1 MLPLGHLGWL
11 GTAANSRGGGCP
23 WSLSGG
29 LPRPMPISGSSHHL
43 CLQSRTKISLLEYR
57 SRWGGNGG
65 KAKGVRLANASLQR
79 TETFRQAIW

>member
-43 CLQSRTKISLLEYR
+43 CLQSRTKI
-57 SRWGGNGG
+57 
-65 KAKGVRLANASLQR
+65 
-79 TETFRQAIW
+79 